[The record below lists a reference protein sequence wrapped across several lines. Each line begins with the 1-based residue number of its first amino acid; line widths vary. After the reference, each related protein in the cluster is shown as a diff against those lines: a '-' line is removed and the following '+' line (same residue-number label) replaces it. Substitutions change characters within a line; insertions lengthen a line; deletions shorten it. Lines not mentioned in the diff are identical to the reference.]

1 MKKRILSCTD
11 KVLNDNYFIL
21 LREENKEDTYFYNEV
36 EEFFVEQMKKNKE
49 LITIQ
54 EDNSVFRVFQEY
66 YLSDENY
73 EIFKIIN
80 YEYIIN
86 KINEDN
92 LKEYTIE
99 DFYICLDY
107 IQKRSIHL
115 NLKMR
120 LFTFKF

>member
-11 KVLNDNYFIL
+11 KVLNDKYFIL
-21 LREENKEDTYFYNEV
+21 LRDENKEDTYFYNEV
-36 EEFFVEQMKKNKE
+36 EDFFMKRIQLNQE
-49 LITIQ
+49 LIKIK
-54 EDNSVFRVFQEY
+54 EDNNIFRMYQEY
-66 YLSDENY
+66 YLNDENY
-73 EIFKIIN
+73 ELFKIIN

-86 KINEDN
+86 KINEED
-92 LKEYTIE
+92 LKDYTIE

-120 LFTFKF
+120 LYAFKF